1 MRLIILGLFIIA
13 VGCTPR
19 IAIIPSSSVWVT
31 YDLIIDIKTK
41 EDINPIESLALNE
54 LVKKELIGTKVVF
67 NQNTFSLSYTSKRT
81 GSGQVGQVVKITE
94 DYFITKVEDVE
105 QKITYRMSSDKQR
118 CDFTFPDG
126 TILYTERQ
134 N

>member
-1 MRLIILGLFIIA
+1 MRLIIISLLI
-13 VGCTPR
+13 VVSSCTKK
-19 IAIIPSSSVWVT
+19 ISVLPSNSIWIT

-67 NQNTFSLSYTSKRT
+67 NQNTFSLNYTSKRT

-105 QKITYRMSSDKQR
+105 QKITYRMSNDKQR

>member
-1 MRLIILGLFIIA
+1 MRLIIISLLIVVSSCTKKIA
-13 VGCTPR
+13 V
-19 IAIIPSSSVWVT
+19 IPSSSVWVT